1 MKKECGMKILN
12 INILFCLILLNNASN
27 LLSRQIIQEVPVNN
41 QFITTPLHQAVV
53 KQYFN
58 KNKKLKLIRELLDN
72 GAHVNARNEDLRT
85 PLWLVTFYGGDI
97 AIIHLLVEYGADV
110 TIPDLFNVTPL
121 HNLIKRN
128 DMIGAQYLLD
138 AGATMNPRTAQ
149 SMINFKDDGER
160 SPFDILHIDAI
171 DENILQEAL
180 DFDIK

>member
-1 MKKECGMKILN
+1 MKK
-12 INILFCLILLNNASN
+12 INKSLLLCLILLSHSSQS
-27 LLSRQIIQEVPVNN
+27 LLSRQAERKVAINN
-41 QFITTPLHQAVV
+41 QFTTTSLHEAVV

-58 KNKKLKLIRELLDN
+58 KNKKLKLIRELLDT
-72 GAHVNARNEDLRT
+72 GANVNARNEDLRT

-97 AIIHLLVEYGADV
+97 SIIHLLVEYGADV
-110 TIPDLFNVTPL
+110 TMPDLFNVTPL

-128 DMIGAQYLLD
+128 DMLGAQYLLD
-138 AGATMNPRTAQ
+138 AGAIMNPRTAQ

-171 DENILQEAL
+171 DQNILQEAL